1 MDLLKNN
8 KADIPEIELLKM
20 VLNNISASI
29 LVVKKTRKI
38 IYANP
43 AAERLFE
50 RRQLIGSTFN
60 YPISTERIQELVLTL
75 PNDRKKIVRMNAEKG
90 FLGNEEVFVITL
102 VDVTGERM
110 ELKQLTKVKERL
122 DLALEGTEA
131 GIWDFDLKENEIFVD
146 ERLAVLF
153 GWDSAG
159 TLNGNAIGKFFAFVH
174 PEDAKRIKEM
184 LENHLKG
191 LSDKYEVEA
200 RLHTKSGEWKWAF
213 ISGKVVEW
221 DENSKPI
228 RMVGTVRDI
237 TENKK
242 VHFELQETLRGAIR
256 VLGKIVEK
264 KDPYT
269 AGHQHRVS
277 ILASEIAKELNLPED
292 KVTAVAMAGLV
303 HDIGKISIPS
313 EILVKP
319 GSLTPVEWQMIK
331 SRPEAG
337 YEILKEIKF
346 PWPIADIVFQH
357 HERMDGS
364 GYPLGLKND
373 KILLEARIIAV
384 ADVVEAMSS
393 HRPYRPALGID
404 NALEEIN
411 KNAGKLYDP
420 DVVQACL
427 KIFKEGFDFN
437 RK

>member
-1 MDLLKNN
+1 M
-8 KADIPEIELLKM
+8 
-20 VLNNISASI
+20 
-29 LVVKKTRKI
+29 
-38 IYANP
+38 
-43 AAERLFE
+43 
-50 RRQLIGSTFN
+50 
-60 YPISTERIQELVLTL
+60 LTL

-146 ERLAVLF
+146 ERLSVLF

>member
-1 MDLLKNN
+1 LLKNN

-38 IYANP
+38 IYTNP

-184 LENHLKG
+184 L
-191 LSDKYEVEA
+191 
-200 RLHTKSGEWKWAF
+200 
-213 ISGKVVEW
+213 
-221 DENSKPI
+221 
-228 RMVGTVRDI
+228 
-237 TENKK
+237 
-242 VHFELQETLRGAIR
+242 
-256 VLGKIVEK
+256 
-264 KDPYT
+264 YT
-269 AGHQHRVS
+269 AP
-277 ILASEIAKELNLPED
+277 LKD
-292 KVTAVAMAGLV
+292 WT
-303 HDIGKISIPS
+303 GK
-313 EILVKP
+313 K
-319 GSLTPVEWQMIK
+319 
-331 SRPEAG
+331 
-337 YEILKEIKF
+337 
-346 PWPIADIVFQH
+346 
-357 HERMDGS
+357 
-364 GYPLGLKND
+364 
-373 KILLEARIIAV
+373 
-384 ADVVEAMSS
+384 
-393 HRPYRPALGID
+393 
-404 NALEEIN
+404 
-411 KNAGKLYDP
+411 
-420 DVVQACL
+420 
-427 KIFKEGFDFN
+427 
-437 RK
+437 